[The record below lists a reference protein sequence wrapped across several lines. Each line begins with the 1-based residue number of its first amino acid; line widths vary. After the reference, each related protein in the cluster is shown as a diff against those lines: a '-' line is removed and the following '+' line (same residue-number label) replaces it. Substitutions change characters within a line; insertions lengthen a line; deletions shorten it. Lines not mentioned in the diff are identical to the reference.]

1 MPCVQRPPTSGTAPT
16 ARQACWPGT
25 SKTCSGCCST
35 SAARST
41 PSSCGRSTDA
51 SADRGLDLVLATT
64 TPRTDEHRAA
74 ETLLDFRC
82 EALVLLGPQMADA
95 DLAALAE
102 QCPVVAVG
110 RPGVAGVT
118 GVLAAD
124 DRGLDAA
131 VAHLVGLGH
140 RRITFVDGP
149 RGSIARA
156 RRHGYRDAMA
166 RNGLGARR
174 DVVRGGVTEADG
186 SAAAIQLLSRPV
198 WERPTAVVAF
208 NDRVAIG
215 LRDGLLRAGVR
226 VPEDVSVVGYDDSP
240 MARLGTIDMTSVS
253 QEPQL
258 LARATVERVEAALQ
272 GQPVDS
278 GEVVVSPR
286 LVVRSSSGP
295 PAEAR

>member
-1 MPCVQRPPTSGTAPT
+1 MGTAT
-16 ARQACWPGT
+16 RWP
-25 SKTCSGCCST
+25 
-35 SAARST
+35 A
-41 PSSCGRSTDA
+41 TDWV
-51 SADRGLDLVLATT
+51 R
-64 TPRTDEHRAA
+64 
-74 ETLLDFRC
+74 
-82 EALVLLGPQMADA
+82 
-95 DLAALAE
+95 
-102 QCPVVAVG
+102 
-110 RPGVAGVT
+110 
-118 GVLAAD
+118 
-124 DRGLDAA
+124 
-131 VAHLVGLGH
+131 
-140 RRITFVDGP
+140 
-149 RGSIARA
+149 
-156 RRHGYRDAMA
+156 
-166 RNGLGARR
+166 RR

-240 MARLGTIDMTSVS
+240 MARLGTIDLTSVS